1 MYAHRII
8 CDAKGYIAAEYFDKE
23 SLINS
28 LPVIRFNSDTIPNW
42 FAEMYFKPCR
52 KGNQNYRSV

>member
-1 MYAHRII
+1 VLSHI

-28 LPVIRFNSDTIPNW
+28 TCNSVQFRYNPELG
-42 FAEMYFKPCR
+42 FEMYLNDTMLK
-52 KGNQNYRSV
+52 KKSEL